1 MQKRFIKNLLLLL
14 SLNLLIKPF
23 WILGIDR
30 SVQNQVGDGVYGIY
44 LSLFSFSFLFYIL
57 LDLGITN
64 FNNRNIAQNHQLL
77 AKHFAGIAGLKMILA
92 VLYGILIFIVGLL
105 IGYKG
110 QQLQL
115 LAWVGFNQVLLSFIL
130 YLRSNISGL
139 LLFRADSVFS
149 VLDRLLM
156 IIICSFLLWS
166 GMIPGPFRIEWFV
179 YAQTAAY
186 SLTLAA
192 ALFFVMKHSGKIR
205 PNFHWPFML
214 MIIRKSLPY
223 ALLVLLM
230 SFYNRLEPVLLE
242 RMLPEGTGN
251 VQTGIYGKAFRLLD
265 AGNNISLLFSVLLLP
280 MFASM
285 IKGRE
290 AVNQLVQLSFG
301 IILSMSLV
309 VAVLSWVYSIE
320 LMSLLY
326 GLREGESPA
335 EFYERIQLSA
345 QVFRILM
352 GSFVAVSSTYIFGT
366 LLTANGSLKLLN
378 IVAASGVV
386 INLAL
391 NLSLIP
397 VFEAVGAAWAS
408 LGVQTV
414 TAVIQFFIARRLFT
428 LRFGTSF
435 WLRLFVFVVLLSIT
449 TYGSSL
455 LPFFWIWNFLIA
467 AFSALVLVFL
477 TKMICLRGLMALMQ
491 TATEK
496 IQHPN

>member
-44 LSLFSFSFLFYIL
+44 LSIFSFSFLFYIL

-64 FNNRNIAQNHQLL
+64 FNNRNIAQNQHLL
-77 AKHFAGIAGLKMILA
+77 AKHFAGIAGLKMLLSF
-92 VLYGILIFIVGLL
+92 LYGILIFVVGLL

-115 LAWVGFNQVLLSFIL
+115 LAWVGLNQVLLSFIL

-139 LLFRADSVFS
+139 LLFKADSMFS

-166 GMIPGPFRIEWFV
+166 GLIPGPFKIEWFV

-186 SLTLAA
+186 LVTLLV

-205 PNFHWPFML
+205 PRFHWPFML
-214 MIIRKSLPY
+214 MIIRKSIPY

-242 RMLPEGTGN
+242 RLLPEGVGN

-285 IKGRE
+285 IKRRE
-290 AVNQLVQLSFG
+290 PVNQLVQLSFG
-301 IILSMSLV
+301 IIFSMSLV
-309 VAVLSWVYSIE
+309 VAVLSWVYSNE
-320 LMSLLY
+320 LMTLLY
-326 GLREGESPA
+326 GMREGESA
-335 EFYERIQLSA
+335 ADFAYRIALSA

-366 LLTANGSLKLLN
+366 LLTANGSLKILN
-378 IVAASGVV
+378 TVAASGVV

-397 VFEAVGAAWAS
+397 VYEAIGAAWAS
-408 LGVQTV
+408 LGVQAV
-414 TAVIQFFIARRLFT
+414 TAVIQFFIARKLFK
-428 LRFGTSF
+428 LRFGNMF
-435 WLRLFVFVVLLSIT
+435 WLRLLLFTALLTGSA
-449 TYGSSL
+449 YGSSF
-455 LPFFWIWNFLIA
+455 LPFHWLWNFSIA
-467 AFSALVLVFL
+467 AVAAVSIVFL
-477 TKMICLRGLMALMQ
+477 TRMICIRSLITLMK
-491 TATEK
+491 TASGN
-496 IQHPN
+496 IQKT